1 MCIHRWRQTDG
12 QTERRE
18 RETSGETDTERDTH
32 MEGDRGRGTGRGRE
46 SCTVESVVYFED
58 SVELNTSEP
67 ELHKIM
73 KPLDH
78 FQITKL
84 DKSAVAWQS

>member
-1 MCIHRWRQTDG
+1 MCIHRQRQTDG

-18 RETSGETDTERDTH
+18 THQERQTQGETHTWR
-32 MEGDRGRGTGRGRE
+32 DRGRGTGRGGE
-46 SCTVESVVYFED
+46 SCTVGSVVYFED
-58 SVELNTSEP
+58 SLELNISEP
-67 ELHKIM
+67 ELHTIT

-84 DKSAVAWQS
+84 DKSAVARQS

>member
-1 MCIHRWRQTDG
+1 MCIHRRRQTDG

-18 RETSGETDTERDTH
+18 THQERRTQGETHTWRGQRKRD
-32 MEGDRGRGTGRGRE
+32 RKRE

-58 SVELNTSEP
+58 SLELNISEP
-67 ELHKIM
+67 EPHTVM